1 MRYRKLFILSN
12 SPEKNINKLISGA
25 STIFAIE
32 NYLILE
38 MAIHG
43 FSVDLSQKGI
53 STFFL

>member
-38 MAIHG
+38 MAIRG